1 MSHIGVVFYNQKVT
15 PHWSSNTT
23 FLVVWNSNSDLISN
37 TVFLPRNH
45 QNRQHMVLKGGWET
59 KVGDGMGNIKFRKI
73 IHKGGINIPENLA
86 PLCPSHIRAI
96 WIKSH
101 QTEWF
106 CAQRLFIHLL
116 AHLSELISLPSTV
129 CYIAVIKTDKYLC
142 SCTHSREPETKN
154 NWLNYAIRSG
164 W

>member
-86 PLCPSHIRAI
+86 PLCPFPH
-96 WIKSH
+96 KSN
-101 QTEWF
+101 
-106 CAQRLFIHLL
+106 L
-116 AHLSELISLPSTV
+116 
-129 CYIAVIKTDKYLC
+129 DKKSSDGMILC
-142 SCTHSREPETKN
+142 SALVHSFIST
-154 NWLNYAIRSG
+154 SF
-164 W
+164 